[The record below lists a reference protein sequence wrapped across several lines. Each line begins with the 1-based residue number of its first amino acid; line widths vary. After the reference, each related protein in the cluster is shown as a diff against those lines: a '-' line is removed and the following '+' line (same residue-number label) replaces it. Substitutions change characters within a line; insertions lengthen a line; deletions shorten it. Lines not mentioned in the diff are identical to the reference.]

1 MNTTGGSV
9 APVAV
14 TGLGVL
20 SAFGRGTRPLTE
32 AIAAGQ
38 PGFAPVSRFDV
49 AGRATVHAAYA
60 PGTPELA
67 DELVSVIDD
76 AWRQSGLRP
85 QDAADVPLLLS
96 LHADPQTAPVAA
108 RVGQGVAERCGLSGV
123 TRTYTCAC
131 VAGSTAVAH
140 AASLIGSGAAQRV
153 VVAAGYL
160 VEPDMFAVFDAG
172 RALTR
177 TGQPRPFSQGRDGLL
192 LGDGVVAA
200 VLESVSAV
208 RRRDA
213 EVLAVVAGWGQ
224 SGDAYHVC
232 RPIPDGSG
240 LARAIEDALGRAGVE
255 PARVGYVNANAS
267 GSKMGDVAEAAALRR
282 VFGDGPGLPAVSS
295 TKSVHGHALEASA
308 LLEFAVTVLAM
319 HEGVLPV
326 NAGFLGPDE
335 DCPLELV
342 LDGPLRAEPGYALS
356 VNSAFGGANTALL
369 VRAA

>member
-1 MNTTGGSV
+1 MTETGGSV

-14 TGLGVL
+14 TGLGAV
-20 SAFGRGTRPLTE
+20 SAFGRGTRPLAE
-32 AIAAGQ
+32 AVAAGR

-49 AGRATVHAAYA
+49 TRRATVHAAA
-60 PGTPELA
+60 LPGDPRLA
-67 DELVSVIDD
+67 DELISVIED
-76 AWRQSGLRP
+76 ACRQSGLRP
-85 QDAADVPLLLS
+85 RDAADVPLLLG

-108 RVGQGVAERCGLSGV
+108 RVAQGISQRCGLAGI

-140 AASLIGSGAAQRV
+140 AASLIGSGAAERV

-177 TGQPRPFSQGRDGLL
+177 GGRPRPFSRGRDGLL
-192 LGDGVVAA
+192 LGDAVVAV
-200 VLESVSAV
+200 VLESTASA
-208 RRRDA
+208 RKRDA
-213 EVLAVVAGWGQ
+213 DVLATVAGWGR

-240 LARAIEDALGRAGVE
+240 LARAIEDALGRAGVG
-255 PARVGYVNANAS
+255 PAQVGYVNANAS
-267 GSKMGDVAEAAALRR
+267 GSQLGDGAEAAALRR

-308 LLEFAVTVLAM
+308 LLEFAVTVLALRDRI
-319 HEGVLPV
+319 LPV
-326 NAGFLGPDE
+326 NAGYLGPDE
-335 DCPLELV
+335 DCRLDLV
-342 LDGPLRAEPGYALS
+342 LDGPRPADTGYALS

-369 VRAA
+369 VGAA